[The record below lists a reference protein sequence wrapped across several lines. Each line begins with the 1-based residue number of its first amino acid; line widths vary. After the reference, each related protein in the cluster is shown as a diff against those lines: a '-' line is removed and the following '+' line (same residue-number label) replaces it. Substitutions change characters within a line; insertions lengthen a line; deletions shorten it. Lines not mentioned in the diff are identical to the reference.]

1 MTDQQVY
8 RSLDVVCPF
17 CGLLCDDLTLQNEGH
32 SFQIDSSDCPLSKA
46 SYLEASKRTALK
58 PRVNGKFVTRKT
70 AIQAAVNLISNAKLP
85 LIAGLMT
92 DVAGTRSALNLAEY
106 LHATI
111 DQYSNRSYGINANHI
126 QTNGGYFTT
135 LSETRNRAD
144 TLVLIGPQIQKKFP
158 RLLEIL
164 DFSKR
169 DNSRFK
175 IPRKIAVIGEPREEF
190 ATILE
195 KIEVSASIECDIQQS
210 GHVIS
215 VIQNQLEQKKDRVPI
230 THGFPN
236 SSIQSFVQN
245 LKQSNYTVF
254 VWAAEEF
261 SFPLGDLV
269 VDSIFRLIEAI
280 NQSRRAAGL
289 MLTATP
295 STTTANAVSTW
306 RYGKP
311 LPLSFRSGSPEHH
324 PDHYAWDSIM
334 NREDT
339 DLVIW
344 VGGLDQ
350 SVEMPDFPT
359 QKILLSSKDSE
370 DADVFIPIAMPGLDH
385 DAHLFRT
392 DLTLVHYL
400 ENIHMNDGYSGA
412 ETLEEIYSQ
421 LKC

>member
-1 MTDQQVY
+1 MF
-8 RSLDVVCPF
+8 LDVVCPF
-17 CGLLCDDLTLQNEGH
+17 CGLLCDDLSLQNEGN
-32 SFQIDSSDCPLSKA
+32 SFHIDSSDCPLSKA
-46 SYLEASKRTALK
+46 SFLKASARTALK
-58 PRVNGKFVTRKT
+58 PRVNGKFVTRET

-85 LIAGLMT
+85 LITGLMT
-92 DVAGTRSALNLAEY
+92 DVAGTRNALNLAEN

-111 DQYSNRSYGINANHI
+111 DQYSNRSFGINASYI

-144 TLVLIGPQIQKKFP
+144 MLVLIGSQIQKKFP
-158 RLLEIL
+158 RLIEIL
-164 DFSKR
+164 DFSIS
-169 DNSRFK
+169 DNSRLK
-175 IPRKIAVIGEPREEF
+175 RPRKIAVIGETCEEN
-190 ATILE
+190 ATIL
-195 KIEVSASIECDIQQS
+195 KQIDVSASIECNLQQA
-210 GHVIS
+210 GHVVS
-215 VIQNQLEQKKDRVPI
+215 VIQNQLEKRKDRAPI
-230 THGFPN
+230 THSFPN
-236 SSIQSFVQN
+236 SAIQSFVQD
-245 LKQSNYTVF
+245 LEQSDYTVF

-269 VDSIFRLIEAI
+269 VDSIFRLIDVI

-289 MLTATP
+289 MLTTTP

-311 LPLSFRSGSPEHH
+311 LPLNFRSGSPEHH
-324 PDHYAWDSIM
+324 PDYYAWGSIID
-334 NREDT
+334 RGDT

-350 SVEMPDFPT
+350 SVELPDCSM
-359 QKILLSSKDSE
+359 QKISLSSKDCE
-370 DADVFIPIAMPGLDH
+370 YADVFIPIAIPGLDH

-392 DLTLVHYL
+392 DLTLAHYL
-400 ENIHMNDGYSGA
+400 KNLRMSDGYSGA

>member
-1 MTDQQVY
+1 MTNQNMH
-8 RSLDVVCPF
+8 RFLDVVCPF
-17 CGLLCDDLTLQNEGH
+17 CGLLCDDLSLQNEGG
-32 SFQIDSSDCPLSKA
+32 SFHIDSSDCPLSNA
-46 SYLEASKRTALK
+46 GFLEASVRTALK

-70 AIQAAVNLISNAKLP
+70 AIQAAANLISNAKRP
-85 LIAGLMT
+85 LITGLMT
-92 DVAGTRSALNLAEY
+92 DVAGTRNALTLAEY

-111 DQYSNRSYGINANHI
+111 DQYSNRAFGINASHI

-135 LSETRNRAD
+135 LSEVQNRAD
-144 TLVLIGPQIQKKFP
+144 MLVLIGSQIQKKFP
-158 RLLEIL
+158 RLIEIL
-164 DFSKR
+164 DFSKP

-175 IPRKIAVIGEPREEF
+175 RPRKIAVIGDPCEEF
-190 ATILE
+190 ATIPE
-195 KIEVSASIECDIQQS
+195 QIDVSARIECDMQQS

-215 VIQNQLEQKKDRVPI
+215 VIQNQIEKRKDRAPI
-230 THGFPN
+230 THNFPN
-236 SSIQSFVQN
+236 SAIQSFVQA
-245 LKQSNYTVF
+245 LKQSDYAIF

-261 SFPLGDLV
+261 SFPLGDLI
-269 VDSIFRLIEAI
+269 VDSIFRLIDVI

-289 MLTATP
+289 MLTTTP

-324 PDHYAWDSIM
+324 PDYYGWSSII

-350 SVEMPDFPT
+350 SVEMPDCSM
-359 QKILLSSKDSE
+359 QKISLSSRDSKI
-370 DADVFIPIAMPGLDH
+370 ADIFIPIAIPGLDH

-392 DLTLVHYL
+392 DLTLAHYL
-400 ENIHMNDGYSGA
+400 KNLHMNDGYSAA

>member
-1 MTDQQVY
+1 M
-8 RSLDVVCPF
+8 CPF
-17 CGLLCDDLTLQNEGH
+17 CGLLCDDLSLQIEGN

-46 SYLEASKRTALK
+46 GFLEASTRTALK

-85 LIAGLMT
+85 LVTGLMT
-92 DVAGTRSALNLAEY
+92 DVAGIRTALNLVEY

-111 DQYSNRSYGINANHI
+111 DQYSNRSFGINASHI

-144 TLVLIGPQIQKKFP
+144 MLVLIGSQIPKIFP
-158 RLLEIL
+158 RLIEIL
-164 DFSKR
+164 DFSKT
-169 DNSRFK
+169 DNPRFK
-175 IPRKIAVIGEPREEF
+175 RPRKIAVIGEPCEEF

-195 KIEVSASIECDIQQS
+195 KIDVSATIECDLQQS

-215 VIQNQLEQKKDRVPI
+215 VIQNQLGKRKDRAPI
-230 THGFPN
+230 THSFPI
-236 SSIQSFVQN
+236 SAIQSLVQN
-245 LKQSNYTVF
+245 LEQSDYTVF
-254 VWAAEEF
+254 VWAAEEI

-269 VDSIFRLIEAI
+269 VDSIFRLIDVI

-289 MLTATP
+289 MLTTTP

-311 LPLSFRSGSPEHH
+311 LPLSFRSGGPEHH
-324 PDHYAWDSIM
+324 PDYYAWDSII
-334 NREDT
+334 NRGDT

-350 SVEMPDFPT
+350 SIEMPDCSM
-359 QKILLSSKDSE
+359 QKIVLSSKDHE
-370 DADVFIPIAMPGLDH
+370 DADVFIPIAIPGLDH

-392 DLTLVHYL
+392 DLTLAHYL
-400 ENIHMNDGYSGA
+400 KNLHMNDGHSGA
-412 ETLEEIYSQ
+412 ETLKEIYSQ
-421 LKC
+421 FKC

>member
-1 MTDQQVY
+1 MAEQKMY
-8 RSLDVVCPF
+8 SFLEVVCPF
-17 CGLLCDDLTLQNEGH
+17 CGLLCDDLSVQNEGN
-32 SFQIDSSDCPLSKA
+32 SFQINSSDCALSKA
-46 SYLEASKRTALK
+46 NFLEASRRTPLK

-70 AIQAAVNLISNAKLP
+70 AIQAAVNLISNARLP
-85 LIAGLMT
+85 LITGLMT
-92 DVAGTRSALNLAEY
+92 DVAGTRNALNLAEY

-111 DQYSNRSYGINANHI
+111 DQYSNRAFGINASHI

-144 TLVLIGPQIQKKFP
+144 MLVLIGPQIPNYFP
-158 RLLEIL
+158 RLIEIL
-164 DFSKR
+164 DFLKP

-175 IPRKIAVIGEPREEF
+175 RPRRIAVIGEPCEEF
-190 ATILE
+190 SRILE
-195 KIEVSASIECDIQQS
+195 QTGVSASIECDIQQS

-215 VIQNQLEQKKDRVPI
+215 VIQNQLEKRKDRVPI
-230 THGFPN
+230 THSFPN
-236 SSIQSFVQN
+236 SAVQSFVQD
-245 LKQSNYTVF
+245 LEQSDYTVF

-269 VDSIFRLIEAI
+269 VDSIFRLIDVI

-289 MLTATP
+289 MLTTTP

-311 LPLSFRSGSPEHH
+311 LPLSFRSGNPEHH
-324 PDHYAWDSIM
+324 PDYYAWDSIL
-334 NREDT
+334 NRGDT

-344 VGGLDQ
+344 VGGMDQ
-350 SVEMPDFPT
+350 STEIPDCPMK
-359 QKILLSSKDSE
+359 KISLSSKDSE
-370 DADVFIPIAMPGLDH
+370 DSDVFIPIAIPGLDH

-392 DLTLVHYL
+392 DLTLAHYL
-400 ENIHMNDGYSGA
+400 KNLHMNDGFSGA
-412 ETLEEIYSQ
+412 ETLEEIHSQ

>member
-1 MTDQQVY
+1 M
-8 RSLDVVCPF
+8 
-17 CGLLCDDLTLQNEGH
+17 
-32 SFQIDSSDCPLSKA
+32 SKA
-46 SYLEASKRTALK
+46 SFLEASRRTALK

-85 LIAGLMT
+85 LITGLMT
-92 DVAGTRSALNLAEY
+92 DVAGTRNALNLAEY

-111 DQYSNRSYGINANHI
+111 DQYSNRAFGISTSHI

-144 TLVLIGPQIQKKFP
+144 MLILIGPQIPKMFP
-158 RLLEIL
+158 RLMEIL
-164 DFSKR
+164 DFSKP
-169 DNSRFK
+169 DNFQFK
-175 IPRKIAVIGEPREEF
+175 RPRKIAVIGESCEEF

-195 KIEVSASIECDIQQS
+195 QIDVSARIECDLQQS
-210 GHVIS
+210 GHAIS
-215 VIQNQLEQKKDRVPI
+215 VIQNQMEKREDRAPI
-230 THGFPN
+230 THSFSN
-236 SSIQSFVQN
+236 SAIQSVVQD
-245 LKQSNYTVF
+245 LEKSDYAVF
-254 VWAAEEF
+254 MWAVEEF

-269 VDSIFRLIEAI
+269 VDSIFRLIDVI

-289 MLTATP
+289 MLTTTP

-324 PDHYAWDSIM
+324 PDYYAWDSII
-334 NREDT
+334 NRGDT
-339 DLVIW
+339 DIVIW
-344 VGGLDQ
+344 VGGFDQ
-350 SVEMPDFPT
+350 SVEMPDCSM
-359 QKILLSSKDSE
+359 QNISLSSKDSE
-370 DADVFIPIAMPGLDH
+370 DADVFIPIAIPGLDH

-392 DLTLVHYL
+392 DSTLAHYL
-400 ENIHMNDGYSGA
+400 KSLHMCDGYSGA

>member
-1 MTDQQVY
+1 MTDQKMY
-8 RSLDVVCPF
+8 SFLDVVCPF
-17 CGLLCDDLTLQNEGH
+17 CGLLCDDLSVQNEGN
-32 SFQIDSSDCPLSKA
+32 SFQINSSDCALSKA
-46 SYLEASKRTALK
+46 NFLEASRRTPLK

-70 AIQAAVNLISNAKLP
+70 AIQAAVNLISNARLP
-85 LIAGLMT
+85 LITGLMT

-111 DQYSNRSYGINANHI
+111 DQYSNRAFGINASHI

-144 TLVLIGPQIQKKFP
+144 ILVLIGPQIPNNFP
-158 RLLEIL
+158 RLIEIL
-164 DFSKR
+164 DFLKP

-175 IPRKIAVIGEPREEF
+175 RPRKIAVIGEPCEEI
-190 ATILE
+190 ATILD
-195 KIEVSASIECDIQQS
+195 KIDVSASIECDLQQA
-210 GHVIS
+210 GHAIS
-215 VIQNQLEQKKDRVPI
+215 VIQNQLEKRKDRAPI
-230 THGFPN
+230 TYSFPN
-236 SSIQSFVQN
+236 SAIQSFVQD
-245 LKQSNYTVF
+245 LEQSKYAVF

-269 VDSIFRLIEAI
+269 VDSIFRLIDVI

-289 MLTATP
+289 MLTTTP
-295 STTTANAVSTW
+295 STSTANAVSTW

-311 LPLSFRSGSPEHH
+311 LPLSFRSGNAEHH
-324 PDHYAWDSIM
+324 PDYYAWDSIL
-334 NREDT
+334 NRGDT

-350 SVEMPDFPT
+350 SAEILDCSMK
-359 QKILLSSKDSE
+359 KISLSSKDSE
-370 DADVFIPIAMPGLDH
+370 DSDVFIPIAIPGLDH

-392 DLTLVHYL
+392 DLTLAHYL
-400 ENIHMNDGYSGA
+400 KNLHMNDSYSGA
-412 ETLEEIYSQ
+412 ETLEEILSQ